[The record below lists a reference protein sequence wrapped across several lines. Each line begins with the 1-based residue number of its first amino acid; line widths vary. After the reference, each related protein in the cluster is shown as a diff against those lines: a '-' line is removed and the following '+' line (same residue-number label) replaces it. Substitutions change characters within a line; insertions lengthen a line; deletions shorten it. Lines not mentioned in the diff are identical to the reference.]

1 MDEQRGT
8 IDVTVFSIAAGISV
22 VFVLVGVLFQDELA
36 SVVGDVLSWVLEN
49 LGWLFVLST
58 AAFLILVLFL
68 AFSRFGR
75 IRLGRDEDRPEFRTS
90 SWVAMMF
97 SAGMGIGLMF
107 YGVAE
112 PISHLAAPPLGQ
124 ARPNTPEA
132 AEAAME
138 WTYFHWAL
146 HPWALY
152 AIVGMAL
159 GYFCFRRGMP
169 NLISSVFYPLLGERV
184 NGPIGKGIDILAI
197 FATMFGSATS
207 LGLGALQISSG
218 LNFVWDV
225 EATKGLAV
233 VIIVVLT
240 ALFVLSAVS
249 GVEKGVQWL
258 SNFNMLVAIGLLLFI
273 LLLGPFVYILGT
285 LVSATGGYL
294 GGLVGRSFQTGVYG
308 GSEWLGSWTI
318 FYWVWWMSW
327 TPFVGTFLA
336 RISKGRTLR
345 EFVIGVLL
353 IPSGV
358 SFIWFAILG
367 ATAINLQ
374 LTGEANLID
383 TVAKP
388 EVSLFTLLDQFP
400 LATVTSIVVIVLVAV
415 FFVSGADAASIV
427 MGMLTCRGT
436 LEPPRAIV
444 AFWGTAMGAV
454 AIVLLLAGGL
464 ATLQQA
470 AIVAGAP
477 FALVMIGLAVSFVKA
492 LREEELPEARPATVT
507 IPEPP
512 APAPSPAGGSR

>member
-1 MDEQRGT
+1 MQEQSGK
-8 IDVTVFSIAAGISV
+8 IDRPVFAIAAGISV
-22 VFVLVGVLFQDELA
+22 AFVLVGVLFQDELA
-36 SVVGDVLSWVLEN
+36 SVVGDVLDWVLKN
-49 LGWLFVLST
+49 LGWMFVLST
-58 AAFLILVLFL
+58 AAFLILVGFL
-68 AFSRFGR
+68 AFSRYGKL
-75 IRLGRDEDRPEFRTS
+75 RLGHDDDRPEFRTS
-90 SWVAMMF
+90 SWIAMMF

-112 PISHLAAPPLGQ
+112 PVSHLAAPPLGQ
-124 ARPNTPEA
+124 ARPNTAEA
-132 AEAAME
+132 AESAME

-184 NGPIGKGIDILAI
+184 HGPIGKGIDILAI

-225 EATKGLAV
+225 EATTGLAV
-233 VIIVVLT
+233 VIILVLT
-240 ALFVLSAVS
+240 AMFVLSAVS

-273 LLLGPFVYILGT
+273 LLVGPTVYILGT

-294 GGLVGRSFQTGVYG
+294 GGLVGRSFQTGVFG

-336 RISKGRTLR
+336 RISKGRTIR

-358 SFIWFAILG
+358 SFVWFAILG
-367 ATAINLQ
+367 ASAINLQ

-388 EVSLFTLLDQFP
+388 EVSLFTLLEQFP
-400 LATVTSIVVIVLVAV
+400 VATLTSIVVIVLVAV

-444 AFWGTAMGAV
+444 AFWGAAMGAV

-464 ATLQQA
+464 DTLQQA

-477 FALVMIGLAVSFVKA
+477 FAIVMIGIAVSLVKA
-492 LREEELPEARPATVT
+492 LREEEVPEPLAATVT
-507 IPEPP
+507 IPEPS
-512 APAPSPAGGSR
+512 ASPAGR

>member
-1 MDEQRGT
+1 MNEQSPK
-8 IDVTVFSIAAGISV
+8 IDVTVFAVAAGISV

-36 SVVGDVLSWVLEN
+36 SVVGDVLSWVLDN

-68 AFSRFGR
+68 ALSRFGR
-75 IRLGRDEDRPEFRTS
+75 IRLGRDEDRPEFRTT
-90 SWVAMMF
+90 SWIAMMF

-132 AEAAME
+132 AESAME

-184 NGPIGKGIDILAI
+184 HGPIGKAIDILAI

-233 VIIVVLT
+233 VIILVLT

-249 GVEKGVQWL
+249 GVERGVQWL
-258 SNFNMLVAIGLLLFI
+258 SNFNMLVA
-273 LLLGPFVYILGT
+273 
-285 LVSATGGYL
+285 A
-294 GGLVGRSFQTGVYG
+294 GRSGSAAGRSSTGSG
-308 GSEWLGSWTI
+308 G
-318 FYWVWWMSW
+318 
-327 TPFVGTFLA
+327 
-336 RISKGRTLR
+336 
-345 EFVIGVLL
+345 
-353 IPSGV
+353 
-358 SFIWFAILG
+358 
-367 ATAINLQ
+367 
-374 LTGEANLID
+374 
-383 TVAKP
+383 
-388 EVSLFTLLDQFP
+388 
-400 LATVTSIVVIVLVAV
+400 
-415 FFVSGADAASIV
+415 
-427 MGMLTCRGT
+427 CRGRRSSARSSRVS
-436 LEPPRAIV
+436 PRDGRCAN
-444 AFWGTAMGAV
+444 
-454 AIVLLLAGGL
+454 
-464 ATLQQA
+464 
-470 AIVAGAP
+470 
-477 FALVMIGLAVSFVKA
+477 S
-492 LREEELPEARPATVT
+492 
-507 IPEPP
+507 
-512 APAPSPAGGSR
+512 